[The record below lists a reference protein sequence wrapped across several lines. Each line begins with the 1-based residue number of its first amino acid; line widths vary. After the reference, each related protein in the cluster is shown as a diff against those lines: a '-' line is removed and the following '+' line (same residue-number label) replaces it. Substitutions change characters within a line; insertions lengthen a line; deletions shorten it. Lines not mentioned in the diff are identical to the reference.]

1 MNMTLFKMNL
11 MIFLKCICVLV
22 KVIFILDTIAF
33 ILASENISIRF
44 EFMFIFNLFDKM
56 EKKEGYVDKAVREN
70 RGYVQRRTQ
79 SVRLTRSVSAEVQTV
94 YQEFAS
100 VKTTITLDFMEH
112 AQKVTVKDIVFF
124 L

>member
-1 MNMTLFKMNL
+1 
-11 MIFLKCICVLV
+11 MIFLKCICILV
-22 KVIFILDTIAF
+22 KVIFILDTNAF
-33 ILASENISIRF
+33 ILASANISIRF